1 MLWMTNIHKAQ
12 CHILISQIH
21 KHTFRKGMNVVYA
34 WEGDLPL
41 LKGEGGEGFLHQCH
55 YNIT

>member
-1 MLWMTNIHKAQ
+1 MTNIHKAQ

-21 KHTFRKGMNVVYA
+21 KQTFRKGLNVGHT
-34 WEGDLPL
+34 WEVDLPL
-41 LKGEGGEGFLHQCH
+41 LKEEDEEGFLNQCQ

>member
-1 MLWMTNIHKAQ
+1 MTNIHKAQ